1 MSVIRLEKWKKGIR
15 NRLFVHV
22 CSIVCLLTTLLL
34 MAVYGFLTLQRVI
47 ALRERMSDGADLLA
61 LRVQDKLSS
70 IQGTSMYLAS
80 LDSINTL
87 LSQKNPSLSVLSEF
101 DNVLCSVSGSDL
113 NIELLFHKSEKILT
127 SDYGLSSYEAYLD
140 QEFLNQLLE
149 NKKQPDRWL
158 LRSYQKNMYTEPKT
172 VLSYI
177 RSLPLASVQNN
188 GYIIV
193 SQPLSSLAKTAAAF
207 ADRELGDYAVWLGE
221 ELMLA
226 SSAEVSQAQRAHICR
241 SSVETSVQAAYW
253 MPSGLMLRLS
263 LPRAV
268 FFLGAWL
275 LAMLLCAL
283 SARIICRQRIAR
295 LDMLVQ
301 EMSSEWPLEENDEDQ
316 VDQLCRI
323 FDSLSLELAH
333 ARQTTREGLPLLQE
347 RLIGELLRTPV
358 PISEKRESMERCGIR
373 LKNPYF
379 AVVQA
384 ALKEGAFDG

>member
-127 SDYGLSSYEAYLD
+127 SDYGLSSYAAYLD
-140 QEFLNQLLE
+140 QAFLNQLLE

-193 SQPLSSLAKTAAAF
+193 SQPLSSLA
-207 ADRELGDYAVWLGE
+207 
-221 ELMLA
+221 
-226 SSAEVSQAQRAHICR
+226 
-241 SSVETSVQAAYW
+241 
-253 MPSGLMLRLS
+253 
-263 LPRAV
+263 
-268 FFLGAWL
+268 
-275 LAMLLCAL
+275 
-283 SARIICRQRIAR
+283 
-295 LDMLVQ
+295 
-301 EMSSEWPLEENDEDQ
+301 
-316 VDQLCRI
+316 
-323 FDSLSLELAH
+323 
-333 ARQTTREGLPLLQE
+333 TTCPPG
-347 RLIGELLRTPV
+347 
-358 PISEKRESMERCGIR
+358 
-373 LKNPYF
+373 
-379 AVVQA
+379 
-384 ALKEGAFDG
+384 